1 MFWVCSVANHLPRL
15 HSTSPGSIGRQRCT
29 LPEHPLLLRLLNENS
44 LELPKQRIE
53 ESSSFSLTGLM
64 QVTGGIAAN
73 DMLSHYLHRPELH
86 IWQAFWR
93 DAPDLYTMIAKEVF
107 CFDQPI
113 SCYTCHT
120 STGEDVVPLQR
131 RRHALS
137 AFLPFGVSINEVE
150 NCQGELF
157 VEGTALQRGPAALA
171 LQRWGDRSAH
181 TLALPLPEP
190 LSILLLK
197 GKWFS
202 ICQRFAWPRPQAL
215 LPGFPA
221 CLIDPDL
228 EAAGEVLQPHVEFAP
243 EKFAMLAERVRSW
256 GPCLLRNCRDEE
268 EVVALKMELLETILF
283 FERAHM
289 GLEWTGPNQ
298 HFQSSTLIHAVFL
311 GALLGSNQYVRDA
324 IPLSLGIALPQ
335 MDLQH
340 VVKRLKFPK
349 PSTIDRAGS
358 SLDFAFLL
366 WMRKVWES
374 SDWLHYAWADSS
386 PQSGREWFMM
396 MHASVLRD
404 SVITAC
410 TAANR
415 LTRARQDLCDHFEA
429 EDVDIEERP
438 LLHQQL
444 LQAVSHH
451 KCVPVALGSGK
462 VSLED
467 KVSALLHATSFECS
481 TPKSLQMHLCRF
493 VSWTTDFGTEAM
505 LPQFQSKGLATVLPC
520 YMYQQLE
527 SDVLESDSGNEG
539 EDIPKPVMPNAM
551 LTAGALHITHNASQ
565 DLHTKM
571 AWWENFWGH
580 CKAVAD
586 LLVPQHLRD
595 RLVARCVRGTAA
607 AAEED
612 IFRKMSL
619 PALYEK
625 RWQVVIKFMRTL
637 PPHFRLIKQV
647 WDFDKFKI
655 DGKDADGDVGAAF
668 DSALASPLFCS
679 YLFMVNGIHSVLSK
693 LEFWL
698 EDCSCHEHLFQN
710 MSSKRQRKKRQA
722 LFGGGRFVDCPMR
735 GKRASELAAGKLEET
750 LSELSMTAL
759 NVFSCEL
766 DWRISQEDRV
776 VVLTDFEYAK
786 AHLHFVLVAK
796 FDFWQKIPWRLCGIS
811 HHWPSV
817 ARQIAGDCL
826 AEFDESMRMAGVLE
840 EHHHPVSLR
849 FLAPGG
855 PLRTDLEAF
864 AAGAPMSEHLQSE
877 AFALKF
883 IPVVERVV
891 EALHRDVKVASK
903 HIKLGPTKVSLSVR
917 LREIME
923 RMDADPDF
931 LPDLQKVFDL
941 TRHPK
946 QAAASLGIFGHPAL
960 VALRNQGSTDSPVW
974 IRAVAHIV
982 HRCDLETQFAD
993 MSQARRTHVAK
1004 RKADTSQAEKLHN
1017 NQALP
1022 TPRTYE
1028 SIFKRAI
1035 SDHFRACAVSDCFY
1049 SLPVA
1054 EPFELFPVLS
1064 NAEKRHRVDE
1074 RQDVLD
1080 IVLDDREGQRPMHGD
1095 LYFRLLHG
1103 GPSRMKAMQ
1112 MPVATAPTFAK
1123 DAFVIAA
1130 HTINNFVGDQ
1140 PHVNMTARCKPQ
1152 VLQAL
1157 ESCSL
1162 DVLRHEFKCWK
1173 LSPGIQYALPGLEGT
1188 DQSSVTK
1195 WVTRLITARALPG
1208 GEPVPMNDL
1217 PLPLCQTLFQAGFLE
1232 RFNLRGGGHIAL
1244 SEAALPKIQ
1253 MVGALQDPMQV
1264 CSIGTK
1270 KIADYDLME
1279 FLSALELKGW
1289 SWKPLPPTTRAREHL
1304 CHEPGGCLEWYSQS
1318 HVINKAYL
1326 QCLLEADMLFAKGIT
1341 SIPHWTKQ
1349 PSVVYPKLLQGK
1361 MPEAVPH
1368 MLPLEHDIPQDQLQL
1383 PAPEPEQAADIS
1395 NALGDADTAA
1405 GRHELEGDD
1414 VAHVIPVPEVLAASA
1429 DNVVEVAAALE
1440 SVEPDEDAIPAE
1452 APVPSA
1458 RSDDSGSDDSA
1469 VPKLGKPAAWGPFK
1483 LTVKQP
1489 AAGRLFGGVE
1499 ATCPFHRRN
1508 AKTGCKKYLQLRSD
1522 SQDEFQTCIRSLKAW
1537 CNAATMYSRQR
1548 DHLSHFVSI
1557 STAPAQEVLDAGFI
1571 DQGPADR
1578 PPGDDE
1584 LDAAEGFAAAPKAK
1598 PKAGRGRGKAA
1609 PKAKA
1614 SHARG
1619 RGRPGWCIACLQW
1632 KTTIFVQCRFDF
1644 SGITCMIKPCFL
1656 FDGVDRVINV
1666 SSHHEETLFWQGS
1679 CSSSCC
1685 RFKC

>member
-15 HSTSPGSIGRQRCT
+15 HSTTPGSTGRQRCT
-29 LPEHPLLLRLLNENS
+29 LPEHPLLLRLLSENS
-44 LELPKQRIE
+44 LELPKQRIA

-93 DAPDLYTMIAKEVF
+93 DAPDLYSMIAKEVF
-107 CFDQPI
+107 RFDQPI
-113 SCYTCHT
+113 SCYTCHDIA
-120 STGEDVVPLQR
+120 SGDAVPLQR

-137 AFLPFGVSINEVE
+137 AFLPFGVSIDEVE

-157 VEGTALQRGPAALA
+157 VEGTALQRGPAVLA
-171 LQRWGDRSAH
+171 LQRWGDRSAD
-181 TLALPLPEP
+181 TVALPLPEP
-190 LSILLLK
+190 LCSLLLK

-202 ICQRFAWPRPQAL
+202 ICQRFAWPKPRAL

-221 CLIDPDL
+221 CLVDSDL
-228 EAAGEVLQPHVEFAP
+228 EGGVEVLQPHVEFAP

-256 GPCLLRNCRDEE
+256 GPCLLRNCRDED
-268 EVVALKMELLETILF
+268 EVVALKMELLETVLF
-283 FERAHM
+283 FERAQM

-298 HFQSSTLIHAVFL
+298 QFQSSTLIHSVCL

-324 IPLSLGIALPQ
+324 IPLSLAISLPQ

-340 VVKRLKFPK
+340 MAKCLKFPK
-349 PSTIDRAGS
+349 SSTIDRAGS
-358 SLDFAFLL
+358 SLDFALLL

-386 PQSGREWFMM
+386 PQAGREWFMM
-396 MHASVLRD
+396 MHASVRRD
-404 SVITAC
+404 AVITAC
-410 TAANR
+410 SAANR
-415 LTRARQDLCDHFEA
+415 LTKARQDLCDHFEA

-467 KVSALLHATSFECS
+467 KVSCLLHATSFECP
-481 TPKSLQMHLCRF
+481 TPKSLQLHLSRF
-493 VSWTTDFGTEAM
+493 VSWTTDLGTEAQ
-505 LPQFQSKGLATVLPC
+505 LPQFQARGLATVLPC
-520 YMYQQLE
+520 YMYHQLE

-539 EDIPKPVMPNAM
+539 EDILKPIMPNAM
-551 LTAGALHITHNASQ
+551 LTAGALHITHNCSQ
-565 DLHTKM
+565 DLHSKM
-571 AWWENFWGH
+571 AWWPEFYGH
-580 CKAVAD
+580 LKAVSN
-586 LLVPQHLRD
+586 LLVPHLRD
-595 RLVARCVRGTAA
+595 RLIACCVRGSAA
-607 AAEED
+607 AAQEH
-612 IFRKMSL
+612 IFSKISL

-625 RWQVVIKFMRTL
+625 RWQVVIKFTRAL
-637 PPHFRLIKQV
+637 LPHFRLIKQV

-655 DGKDADGDVGAAF
+655 DGKDADGDAGAAF

-698 EDCSCHEHLFQN
+698 EDCACHEHLFQN

-776 VVLTDFEYAK
+776 VVFTDFEYAK
-786 AHLHFVLVAK
+786 AHLHFVLAAK
-796 FDFWQKIPWRLCGIS
+796 FAFWQKIPWRLCGIS

-826 AEFDESMRMAGVLE
+826 AEFDESMRTVGVLE

-849 FLAPGG
+849 FLRQGG

-883 IPVVERVV
+883 VPVVERVV

-903 HIKLGPTKVSLSVR
+903 HNIKLGPTKVSLAVR

-923 RMDADPDF
+923 RMDANADF
-931 LPDLQKVFDL
+931 LPGLQKIFDL
-941 TRHPK
+941 TRNPK
-946 QAAASLGIFGHPAL
+946 QAAASLGIFGHPSL
-960 VALRNQGSTDSPVW
+960 VALRNQGSADAPVW

-993 MSQARRTHVAK
+993 MSQARKTHGAK
-1004 RKADTSQAEKLHN
+1004 RKADTSQAERIHN

-1035 SDHFRACAVSDCFY
+1035 SDHFRANAVSDCFY
-1049 SLPVA
+1049 SLPAA
-1054 EPFELFPVLS
+1054 EPFELFPVMS
-1064 NAEKRHRVDE
+1064 NAEKRRRVNE
-1074 RQDVLD
+1074 RQEVLD

-1095 LYFRLLHG
+1095 LYFWLLHG
-1103 GPSRMKAMQ
+1103 GPSRMKGMQ
-1112 MPVATAPTFAK
+1112 MPIATAPSFAK
-1123 DAFVIAA
+1123 DACVIAVHA
-1130 HTINNFVGDQ
+1130 INNLVGEQ
-1140 PHVNMTARCKPQ
+1140 PHINMTAHCKPEI
-1152 VLQAL
+1152 LQAL
-1157 ESCSL
+1157 ELCSL
-1162 DVLRHEFKCWK
+1162 DVLRYEFKSWK
-1173 LSPGIQYALPGLEGT
+1173 LSPGIQYALSDLEGA
-1188 DQSSVTK
+1188 DQSSMTK
-1195 WVTRLITARALPG
+1195 WVTHLITARALPG

-1217 PLPLCQTLFQAGFLE
+1217 PLPLCQTLFQAGYLE
-1232 RFNLRGGGHIAL
+1232 RFNLRSGGHIAL

-1253 MVGALQDPMQV
+1253 LVGALQDPTQV
-1264 CSIGTK
+1264 CSVGTT
-1270 KIADYDLME
+1270 KIADFDLME
-1279 FLSALELKGW
+1279 LLLSLELKGW
-1289 SWKPLPPTTRAREHL
+1289 SWKPLPATTRAREGL
-1304 CHEPGGCLEWYSQS
+1304 CHKPGGRLEWYSQS

-1326 QCLLEADMLFAKGIT
+1326 QCLLESDMLFAKGIT

-1349 PSVVYPKLLQGK
+1349 PSDVYPKLLQGK

-1368 MLPLEHDIPQDQLQL
+1368 MLPLEHDIPQDQRQL
-1383 PAPEPEQAADIS
+1383 PAPEAEQAADIS
-1395 NALGDADTAA
+1395 NALGDDTGA

-1414 VAHVIPVPEVLAASA
+1414 SAHVIPDPQVLAASA
-1429 DNVVEVAAALE
+1429 DHVGEVAAALE
-1440 SVEPDEDAIPAE
+1440 PVEPDEDAVPA
-1452 APVPSA
+1452 AVPVSPA

-1489 AAGRLFGGVE
+1489 AGGRPFGGVE
-1499 ATCPFHRRN
+1499 ASCPFHRRN

-1522 SQDEFQTCIRSLKAW
+1522 SQDEFQSCVRSLKAW

-1557 STAPAQEVLDAGFI
+1557 STAPIQEVLDAGFI
-1571 DQGPADR
+1571 EHGPADR
-1578 PPGDDE
+1578 PAGDDE
-1584 LDAAEGFAAAPKAK
+1584 LDAAEGLLAAPKAK

-1609 PKAKA
+1609 PKA
-1614 SHARG
+1614 SRG
-1619 RGRPGWCIACLQW
+1619 RGRGRRGCSPACPRW
-1632 KTTIFVQCRFDF
+1632 KATF
-1644 SGITCMIKPCFL
+1644 
-1656 FDGVDRVINV
+1656 
-1666 SSHHEETLFWQGS
+1666 
-1679 CSSSCC
+1679 CSAYLW
-1685 RFKC
+1685 F